1 MKSDPLME
9 QVTGILVR
17 AQVPFEFHED
27 GEEIGVGTD
36 HAVVFMRPRNRGE
49 EKLLH
54 LEADL
59 AVGIE
64 MSQEVASGIYVWLN
78 HRNADE
84 PMARFVLHEAPRED
98 GQAQTAWVSAEWEL
112 QGDGLQALQLLSS
125 LEVLADRA
133 GGLADRLVQLFGGQT
148 PADLREECRELNSG
162 WEGGLTDEEGPHD
175 EHPGG

>member
-27 GEEIGVGTD
+27 GDEIGVSTD
-36 HAVVFMRPRNRGE
+36 EAVVFMRPRDQNG

-78 HRNADE
+78 HRNAE
-84 PMARFVLHEAPRED
+84 ESMARFVLHEAPRDE
-98 GQAQTAWVSAEWEL
+98 GQVQTAWVSAEWEL
-112 QGDGLQALQLLSS
+112 KDDGLEASQLLSS
-125 LEVLADRA
+125 IAVLTGLVGAQADS
-133 GGLADRLVQLFGGQT
+133 LVQLFGGQT
-148 PADLREECRELNSG
+148 PSDLREECRELNEDSG
-162 WEGGLTDEEGPHD
+162 ADSPEG
-175 EHPGG
+175 